1 MLWNKFVH
9 KSPIYEHY
17 IYSEKE
23 GWGQQTC
30 DQLEGVKPIHSFH
43 TFQNGDFTVFE
54 DFLAKKNEY
63 MCKPDL
69 RDAYLS
75 VPLSQDDQKSVM
87 FQQKETLY
95 QFLCLCFD
103 FTLTQ
108 YVFTKLLKIP
118 TALLRRI
125 RIRKIIYLDDMLIIG
140 VIKEETKALRDT
152 HIILLQ
158 CLQFVINQKKS
169 APRSLM
175 FKL

>member
-1 MLWNKFVH
+1 MGAVEQVCSQKPNLWAL
-9 KSPIYEHY
+9 Y
-17 IYSEKE
+17 YSEKE

-30 DQLEGVKPIHSFH
+30 DRLEGVKPIHSFH
-43 TFQNGDFTVFE
+43 TFQNG
-54 DFLAKKNEY
+54 EY
-63 MCKPDL
+63 DL

-87 FQQKETLY
+87 FWQKETLY

-108 YVFTKLLKIP
+108 YVFTKLLKIS

-125 RIRKIIYLDDMLIIG
+125 RIRKIIYLDDVLIIG
-140 VIKEETKALRDT
+140 VIKEETKARRDT
-152 HIILLQ
+152 VIILLQ
-158 CLQFVINQKKS
+158 CLRFVINQKKS
-169 APRSLM
+169 APRSLI